1 MNKKTKKILSYFL
14 INKKDLIIL
23 IGLTIVMAVI
33 GAIEPFIDSKF
44 ISSLTKVDYKIIII
58 CGLILYVFDVSQ
70 RILFLLINRYSI
82 KYTSDVEINIQ
93 KEITEELFKLE
104 YSNFTSKGTDFFKTR
119 AIDDSKNLVA
129 SIVTLRYVLLD
140 IITSLGVIIFVLHLQ

>member
-44 ISSLTKVDYKIIII
+44 ISALTKVDYKIIII

-70 RILFLLINRYSI
+70 RILFLLINRYST

-104 YSNFTSKGTDFFKTR
+104 YSNFTSKGTDFLK
-119 AIDDSKNLVA
+119 
-129 SIVTLRYVLLD
+129 
-140 IITSLGVIIFVLHLQ
+140 QEQ